1 MVATRPSSGP
11 QTLLAPGVVGAAAM
25 PDNFEPLSSAGRVLA
40 CSLLSL
46 IETQGP
52 TAADLPFID
61 EVRITAAMQQDDH
74 AFSNTQVAF
83 EGNDH

>member
-1 MVATRPSSGP
+1 
-11 QTLLAPGVVGAAAM
+11 M

-46 IETQGP
+46 IETQRP
-52 TAADLPFID
+52 TAGDLPFID
-61 EVRITAAMQQDDH
+61 EVRITAAMQQDEH
-74 AFSNTQVAF
+74 AVSTTQVAF

>member
-1 MVATRPSSGP
+1 
-11 QTLLAPGVVGAAAM
+11 M

-46 IETQGP
+46 IETQRP

-61 EVRITAAMQQDDH
+61 EVRITAAMQQDEH
-74 AFSNTQVAF
+74 AVSTTQVAF